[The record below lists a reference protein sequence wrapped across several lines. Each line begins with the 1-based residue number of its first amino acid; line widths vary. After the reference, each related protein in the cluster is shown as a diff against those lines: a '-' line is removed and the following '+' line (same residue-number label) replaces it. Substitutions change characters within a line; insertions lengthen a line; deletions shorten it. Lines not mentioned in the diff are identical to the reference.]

1 MTEKERFLAAMQR
14 QPVDYVPFVP
24 TFNPLSPAQRVGQGY
39 NFPFGPGESERVWYA
54 VEKLGIGASTQF
66 CSARAFYPS
75 EGVSS
80 KVWIDGDTIH
90 KVFST
95 PDGDVGASV
104 RYNERWP
111 HGLDIPMFSSFNEAH
126 FIEPW
131 LRDEHDLACLKHVL
145 NPPWRPETLDK
156 LKFSARVAHERADRY
171 QIPVHFRLTCGI
183 SDALLLI
190 GTEDLMYLWADK
202 PDLIREYLEHDQ
214 KRAMENLEICLDLG
228 IDYVQRNGFYE
239 TADFWNPAVL
249 EAELAPLLR
258 EQIDATHQGGALIC
272 YTVNTGVMPI
282 LNHLDKLEF
291 DSIFGIDLDAGD
303 TDLQAIV
310 DKLGH
315 SKSLWVGPV
324 SHAHIEKPTDEPVR
338 RVVRECFETIGHT
351 GLILGFAVSTHAIMP
366 WENTLATIDEWKK
379 MREPTG

>member
-1 MTEKERFLAAMQR
+1 M
-14 QPVDYVPFVP
+14 
-24 TFNPLSPAQRVGQGY
+24 
-39 NFPFGPGESERVWYA
+39 
-54 VEKLGIGASTQF
+54 
-66 CSARAFYPS
+66 
-75 EGVSS
+75 
-80 KVWIDGDTIH
+80 
-90 KVFST
+90 
-95 PDGDVGASV
+95 
-104 RYNERWP
+104 
-111 HGLDIPMFSSFNEAH
+111 
-126 FIEPW
+126 
-131 LRDEHDLACLKHVL
+131 
-145 NPPWRPETLDK
+145 
-156 LKFSARVAHERADRY
+156 
-171 QIPVHFRLTCGI
+171 
-183 SDALLLI
+183 
-190 GTEDLMYLWADK
+190 
-202 PDLIREYLEHDQ
+202 
-214 KRAMENLEICLDLG
+214 
-228 IDYVQRNGFYE
+228 
-239 TADFWNPAVL
+239 L